1 MLRFANIVFEPIW
14 NYKYIDNVQITV
26 AETLGIEH
34 RAGYFEQA
42 GLLRDMFQNHMIQL
56 LTLVA
61 MEPPAS
67 LEDSSVRDE
76 KTKLLKSIRM
86 YDTHEVDRYFVR
98 GQYIRGKINSKEV
111 PGYREERNVNPN
123 SYVETFVAGKF
134 LIDNWRW
141 SGVPFYLR
149 AGKRL
154 KKKISEIA
162 IIFKEVPH
170 SIFFKNNVELEQ
182 NVLILNIQP
191 DEGFS
196 LKIQAKQPGSKL
208 CLNTLTMDFK
218 YNEFFDFKGPDA
230 YERLL
235 LDAMVGDQT
244 LFVRSDAMEL
254 SWKLLT
260 PILNKWEQDKE
271 KGLLFYEAGT
281 WGPEEANELIVRDG
295 RQWRDLETEG
305 EI

>member
-1 MLRFANIVFEPIW
+1 MMLRFANIVFEPIW

-67 LEDSSVRDE
+67 LEDSNVRDE
-76 KTKLLKSIRM
+76 KKTKLLKSIRM
-86 YDTHEVDRYFVR
+86 YDTHEIDRYFVR
-98 GQYIRGKINSKEV
+98 GQYIRGKFNGKEV
-111 PGYREERNVNPN
+111 PGYREERNVNRN

-154 KKKISEIA
+154 KRKSVRLPLFLKR
-162 IIFKEVPH
+162 F
-170 SIFFKNNVELEQ
+170 
-182 NVLILNIQP
+182 LILY
-191 DEGFS
+191 S
-196 LKIQAKQPGSKL
+196 SKIM
-208 CLNTLTMDFK
+208 LN
-218 YNEFFDFKGPDA
+218 
-230 YERLL
+230 
-235 LDAMVGDQT
+235 
-244 LFVRSDAMEL
+244 
-254 SWKLLT
+254 
-260 PILNKWEQDKE
+260 LNKM
-271 KGLLFYEAGT
+271 F
-281 WGPEEANELIVRDG
+281 
-295 RQWRDLETEG
+295 
-305 EI
+305 